1 MVYRPNVDSQR
12 CFVLL
17 PLRTPFIGYFDKI
30 IKPAALAA
38 GLTAVKADDIYGTRA
53 VIRDI
58 WELIWTCRVA
68 IAIVTGPAV

>member
-1 MVYRPNVDSQR
+1 MVYRPNIQQNS

-17 PLRTPFIGYFDKI
+17 PLRPPFIGYFEQI
-30 IKPAALAA
+30 IKLAALEA

-58 WELIWTCRVA
+58 CST
-68 IAIVTGPAV
+68 P